1 MNVEALDLLK
11 QEHDVIERVLDLLQ
25 KAVARIEAGQPVPE
39 GFQSW
44 SVQFFRQFAD
54 RCHHGKEEDILFP
67 LLEQRGIPRDGGP
80 IGVMLNEHVIG
91 RDCVGR
97 MDQAASVSPPD
108 DKTFAVAA
116 NEYIP
121 LLRQHIFKENNVLFQ
136 MARQCLSEQDAAD
149 TMEKFRS
156 VEEEKGG
163 PEFHERYEAEV
174 EQWEEAFAA

>member
-1 MNVEALDLLK
+1 MEALDLLK

-25 KAVARIEAGQPVPE
+25 QTVARIETGQSVPE
-39 GFQSW
+39 GFGSW

-97 MDQAASVSPPD
+97 MDQAAGESPPD
-108 DKTFAVAA
+108 NKAFAAAA

-121 LLRQHIFKENNVLFQ
+121 MLRQHIFKENNVLFQ
-136 MARQCLSEQDAAD
+136 MARQCMSDQDAAE

-163 PEFHERYEAEV
+163 QEFHKQYEAEV
-174 EQWEEAFAA
+174 AKWEEAFG

>member
-1 MNVEALDLLK
+1 MEALDLLK

-25 KAVARIEAGQPVPE
+25 QTVTRIEAGQPVPE
-39 GFQSW
+39 GFGPW

-54 RCHHGKEEDILFP
+54 SCHHSKEEDILFP

-97 MDQAASVSPPD
+97 MDYAAGASPPD
-108 DKTFAVAA
+108 DKAFATAA

-121 LLRQHIFKENNVLFQ
+121 MLRQHIYKENNVLFQ
-136 MARQCLSEQDAAD
+136 MARQCMSDEDAAD
-149 TMEKFRS
+149 TMEKFRA
-156 VEEEKGG
+156 VEGEKGG
-163 PEFHERYEAEV
+163 
-174 EQWEEAFAA
+174 Q